1 MKTRVKKQGQ
11 RMRKRNVLQLPV
23 LLSVIAVLLLVVIA
37 GGLGWFFLQKRS
49 TPQKT
54 LTEYVKLLN
63 EKEYREMY
71 TLLDEETREKVS
83 ESDFVERN
91 QNIYEG
97 IEASNIQVSVKGEPK
112 EQSRSGKVQ
121 LTYDSKMNSL
131 AGEIIFEN
139 RATFIKE
146 RGNYRIV
153 WDSSLIFPNLKEDYK
168 VQIHTKAAARG
179 NIYDRN
185 GNLLAGEGTVIEAGI
200 VSGKLENRDEAVKKI
215 SEILDMSIESIE
227 NKLDASYVQADTFVP
242 LKIISKMD
250 TEKQEALL
258 QIPGILLN
266 DVSARVYPLGA
277 VAGHLTGYVQSVT
290 AEDLEKLE
298 DKGYH
303 ANSTIGKTGLEL
315 AFEEKLRPRD
325 GCSIDIVNAEGAKL
339 ETMAF
344 QPEENG
350 KDVYTTI
357 DAGMQ
362 QTAYEQFASDPGT
375 AVAMNPKTGEVLA
388 MVSTP
393 GYDPNEFI
401 AGISDGRWKELSES
415 EQKPMMNR
423 FSAAWVPGSTFKVIT
438 AAIGVES
445 EKLAPDANLGY
456 EEGLRWQKDAAWGD
470 YYVTT
475 LTDYGFE
482 VNLRNALVYSD
493 NIYFAK
499 AALQIGEETLAEEF
513 QKMGFEET
521 LDYPI
526 YLEASSYRST
536 EEEAANVFASDIQ
549 LADTGYGQG
558 ALLVNPIHLLSM
570 YSMFVNDGNM
580 IQPTLIYEENTQPK
594 YWKEQVISAETAEI
608 VKQDL
613 IQVIEDPT
621 GTGASARIE
630 GVMMLGKTGTAEI
643 KESQDSTEGVER
655 GWFVCETT
663 EEMENPVVIAGMVE
677 DVKSKGGSGYVTAKV
692 REIVARYYGKV

>member
-1 MKTRVKKQGQ
+1 MKTRVKKQGR
-11 RMRKRNVLQLPV
+11 RMWKRNTLRLLVM
-23 LLSVIAVLLLVVIA
+23 LSVIAVLLLVVIA
-37 GGLGWFFLQKRS
+37 GSLGWLFLQKRS

-168 VQIHTKAAARG
+168 VQIHTKVAARG

-185 GNLLAGEGTVIEAGI
+185 GNLLAGEGTVTEAGI

-215 SEILDMSIESIE
+215 SEILDMSVESIE

-266 DVSARVYPLGA
+266 DASARVYPLGA
-277 VAGHLTGYVQSVT
+277 VAGHLTGYVQPVT

-339 ETMAF
+339 ETVAF
-344 QPEENG
+344 HPEENG

-445 EKLAPDANLGY
+445 GKLAPDANLGY

-643 KESQDSTEGVER
+643 KESQDSMEGVER